1 MMKKRVVG
9 LMLAAILLLAVS
21 VSALAEVYINA
32 EPPEDWHERD
42 LFRVVAVDTNR
53 TDAMFLWCG
62 GEAMMV
68 DGGSGGYE
76 EQFYA
81 LMEQYGAT
89 SFKYLFSSHSD
100 QDHIEG
106 LRYIMSH
113 QRYPVG
119 MFISACEMSYEDELG
134 FHQRAINMIRR
145 KGVEYHITA
154 DGEELTLGGAT
165 LRVMRCNELWGRNAR
180 SATLMI
186 TFGESR
192 IFLTGDIDDRTMHYY
207 AETYGEEA
215 LRADIVKSPHHGIA
229 RMPESFLKA
238 VNARLCFVTNMQKR
252 VPDIEPNVKR
262 YLPDAT
268 VLFCGDADILME
280 TDGTDWYVWQTLNQ

>member
-1 MMKKRVVG
+1 MMNKRMAG
-9 LMLAAILLLAVS
+9 LLAAILLLAVS
-21 VSALAEVYINA
+21 MSAHAEVYLNA
-32 EPPEDWHERD
+32 EPPEDWSSRE
-42 LFRVVAVDTNR
+42 LFRLVAVDTNR

-100 QDHIEG
+100 KDHIEG
-106 LRYIMSH
+106 LRFIMMQ
-113 QRYPVG
+113 QRYPIG
-119 MFISACEMSYEDELG
+119 MFVSACDTRYADELG
-134 FHQRAINMIRR
+134 FHQQAVRMAAHQ
-145 KGVEYHITA
+145 GVEYHVTY
-154 DGEELTLGGAT
+154 DGEELSLGGAT
-165 LRVMRCNELWGRNAR
+165 LHVMRCTEPWGRNNR

-192 IFLTGDIDDRTMHYY
+192 IFLTGDIDNQTMRHYVQKY
-207 AETYGEEA
+207 GAEEIK
-215 LRADIVKSPHHGIA
+215 ADIVKSPHHGIA
-229 RMPESFLKA
+229 TMPEVFLKA
-238 VNARLCFVTNMQKR
+238 VDARICFVTNLQER
-252 VPDIEPNVKR
+252 VPEFAGDVTRHSPET
-262 YLPDAT
+262 A

-280 TDGTDWYVWQTLNQ
+280 TDGVDWYVWQNLGE